1 MVIFPVSLSFLKNSG
16 DCCCSTATLASLKMV
31 TTASPTSDLCLER
44 CWIITTLFIKLFL
57 RKQMPFKWMFSLCIL
72 QFSFCLYSKLGQ
84 FSFSSGSTCFS
95 YLTWQAKLSLAMAPN
110 PWIHD
115 EHIVLN
121 CLLLICHKQ
130 KHREL
135 RSTICSDGIY
145 SRGLLH
151 LKEVLA
157 GVYQSKLCTEV
168 FCLSLTSSHTLHQL
182 RNVVCN
188 IL

>member
-44 CWIITTLFIKLFL
+44 CWIITTLFIKLSE
-57 RKQMPFKWMFSLCIL
+57 KANAIQMNVFSLYTSVFFLLIFKIWAIFIL
-72 QFSFCLYSKLGQ
+72 LRLNMLQLSDQ
-84 FSFSSGSTCFS
+84 T
-95 YLTWQAKLSLAMAPN
+95 KLSLAMAPN